1 MNALSEEKPLIGTV
15 RETFFVSQLLTFH
28 KVKLSK
34 QADFLVN
41 DKYTFEIGGKSKG
54 QKQIEGIEN
63 AWIIKDDIELPLLN
77 TIPLWLI
84 GLLY

>member
-1 MNALSEEKPLIGTV
+1 MNAISEEKPLIGTV
-15 RETFFVSQLLTFH
+15 RETFFVSQLRTFH

-34 QADFLVN
+34 QADYLID
-41 DKYTFEIGGKSKG
+41 DKYTIEIGGKSKE

-63 AWIIKDDIELPLLN
+63 AWIVKDDIELPLLN